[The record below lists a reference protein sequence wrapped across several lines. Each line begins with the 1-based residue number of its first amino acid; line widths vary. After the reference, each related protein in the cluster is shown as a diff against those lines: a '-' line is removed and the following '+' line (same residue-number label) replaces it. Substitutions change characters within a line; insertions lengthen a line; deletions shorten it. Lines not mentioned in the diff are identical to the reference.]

1 MRKPYEILGP
11 GGFTAD
17 QVPSGSPYELV
28 DGHPVVCL
36 PTGRRGSV
44 ANLDGGMVI
53 ATDPAVKR
61 AGVDLGVSPS
71 KRQLRAPDV
80 AVLADD
86 EPDAP
91 GWARSAPPLAVEY
104 ADTGQDE
111 GELSARIAEL
121 LAAGTRFIWVVRLD
135 GIRRVEVHTP
145 DAPPTLHTLGQQLT
159 APGVL
164 QNPVPVEALF
174 FHDAAQRVA
183 LRNLLQREGYAD
195 LDEVRAE
202 AILEG
207 ETRGEARG
215 QTEGQ
220 AVGLRAGLRVV
231 LQVRGF
237 TLNAEQEA
245 ALAAAD
251 PDTLRRWLDAAA
263 TAETVDALFG

>member
-1 MRKPYEILGP
+1 MPKPYEILAP
-11 GGFTAD
+11 GGFNAD

-28 DGHPVVCL
+28 NGHPVVCL

-53 ATDPAVKR
+53 TTDPAVKR
-61 AGVDLGVSPS
+61 AGVDLGVSPL
-71 KRQLRAPDV
+71 KHHLRAPDV

-91 GWARSAPPLAVEY
+91 GWAKAAPPLAVEY

-111 GELSARIAEL
+111 GELNARIAEL
-121 LAAGTRFIWVVRLD
+121 LAAGTRFIWVVRLE

-145 DAPPTLHTLGQQLT
+145 DGPPLLYTLGQQLT

-174 FHDAAQRVA
+174 FHDAAQQVA

-195 LDEVRAE
+195 LEDV
-202 AILEG
+202 L
-207 ETRGEARG
+207 ARG
-215 QTEGQ
+215 REQGIREGK
-220 AVGLRAGLRVV
+220 AEGMAEGKAEGLRAGLRAI
-231 LQVRGF
+231 LSLRGLPLTEAHQA
-237 TLNAEQEA
+237 TLDQ
-245 ALAAAD
+245 AD
-251 PDTLRRWLDAAA
+251 APTLTRWLLDAGIAA
-263 TAETVDALFG
+263 SVDDLLT